1 MRAMK
6 KIVFA
11 LVIAAAIVFV
21 PAMIV
26 VDVFVHDETIYE
38 AWKGLPHQ
46 IVHWLA
52 DLFIL
57 AWQYKFVTIV
67 AFAIAMAIVYVRF
80 VPDIKNQ

>member
-6 KIVFA
+6 IVVA
-11 LVIAAAIVFV
+11 LVVAAIGFMVV
-21 PAMIV
+21 MTG

-38 AWKGLPHQ
+38 AWKGAPHQ
-46 IVHWLA
+46 IEHWLA

-80 VPDIKNQ
+80 VPEIKNQ